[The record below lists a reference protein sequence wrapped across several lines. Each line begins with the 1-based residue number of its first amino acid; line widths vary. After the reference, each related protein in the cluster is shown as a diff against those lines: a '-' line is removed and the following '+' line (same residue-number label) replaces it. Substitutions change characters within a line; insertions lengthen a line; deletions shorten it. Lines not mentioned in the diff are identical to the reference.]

1 MGLLGSFIVGLLVA
15 ACALVPALVAAR
27 RRRAAQGA
35 RARALEQEIEALR
48 KSQAQLEAE
57 QAFLTQF
64 MKDFPH
70 LARDLFTG
78 LKERQVP
85 RALLDVIQK
94 SFDPAEVIVL
104 VRRGHGEDGLEDGR
118 FVVAAAAPDAGAIRL
133 GTEVPIATGEVGYA
147 ALSQLVVSR
156 QDLDG
161 AQAKDHVKPGP
172 SALPGF
178 VPELLAPL
186 VFDQDTL
193 GVLALS
199 RPRKSSGDVKAALR
213 LIAQTGAHALHNAAA
228 NTHIR
233 VTAEMDGLTRIFNK
247 KHMEQALSEIVFRTA
262 YAAYDRR
269 DQGATTI
276 AQTLSVFIFDID
288 HFKHYNDV
296 NGHLAGDKLLQDLA
310 QFVPQSIRKDD
321 IFGRFGG
328 EEFLLIL
335 PNTNLAQALAAAN
348 KIRAMVAAHPFA
360 FSAQQ
365 PLRALSVSGGVA
377 EYPYHGRDAQSLLHA
392 ADEAL
397 YEAKQKGR
405 NRVAAAATPKAASS
419 PPPPPTSGRPS
430 PAPGPGE
437 VRSA

>member
-1 MGLLGSFIVGLLVA
+1 MDPLGAFVLGLFLA
-15 ACALVPALVAAR
+15 AGVFVPALVAAR
-27 RRRAAQGA
+27 RRTVERSA
-35 RARALEQEIEALR
+35 RATALEQEIGGLR

-64 MKDFPH
+64 MRDFPH
-70 LARDLFTG
+70 VARDLFTG

-85 RALLDVIQK
+85 GSMLDVIQK
-94 SFDPAEVIVL
+94 SFDPAEAVVL
-104 VRRGHGEDGLEDGR
+104 VRRGHGEDREHEGR
-118 FVVAAAAPDAGAIRL
+118 FVVAAVAPDKGAIRL
-133 GTEVPIATGEVGYA
+133 GTEVPVATGEVGYA
-147 ALSQLVVSR
+147 ALSQLVLSR
-156 QDLDG
+156 QDLEAESTTG
-161 AQAKDHVKPGP
+161 RIHPGP
-172 SALPGF
+172 DALAGF
-178 VPELLAPL
+178 APEFLAPL

-193 GVLALS
+193 GMLALS
-199 RPRKSSGDVKAALR
+199 RPRKSPGDVKAALR
-213 LIAQTGAHALHNAAA
+213 LIAQTGAHALHNAALH
-228 NTHIR
+228 THIR
-233 VTAEMDGLTRIFNK
+233 VTAEMDGLTRVFNK

-269 DQGATTI
+269 DQGGTTT
-276 AQTLSVFIFDID
+276 AQTLPVFLFDID

-310 QFVPQSIRKDD
+310 HFVPQSIRKDD

-348 KIRAMVAAHPFA
+348 KIRAKVAAHPFA
-360 FSAQQ
+360 FSAKQ
-365 PLRALSVSGGVA
+365 PLKALSVSGGVA

-397 YEAKQKGR
+397 YEAKQQGR
-405 NRVAAAATPKAASS
+405 NRVAAATHKAASS
-419 PPPPPTSGRPS
+419 PPPARSPGRPTS
-430 PAPGPGE
+430 APGSGE